1 LNSPWKLFA
10 NEAKEKRSSLM
21 LTAISFVVVL
31 SLLVFV
37 HELGHFVMAKRAGV
51 KVEEFGFGYPLP
63 NGLLTISLFRRG
75 ETTYTLNP
83 IPFGGFTRMAG
94 EEDPDVERSLASKSK
109 LVRVGVLSAGSVMNV
124 LLGIVFFSLC
134 FMVGWPK
141 AVEFDNAIIT
151 TVISGSPAEKAG
163 LKLGDIIIRADDKYI
178 NNPDELVAYTRTR
191 LDQEMLL
198 VVKREGKIIQV
209 RVTPRLDSEGV
220 SRIGVAIDAV
230 ATKIGLQTYPFGEAI
245 LQGLKR
251 TTDVIAFTFYIPVLV
266 IRGLLSIEMVRPI
279 GPVAIAQL
287 AGQAVQQSVE
297 TSWWFPIL
305 NLMALLSTG
314 LAVANLLPLP
324 GLDGGHVLFVIVEA
338 IRGKRIDPEKE
349 GAVHLIGL
357 ALLMTL
363 MIFITYQDITTPVYT
378 VDWTSMF

>member
-1 LNSPWKLFA
+1 
-10 NEAKEKRSSLM
+10 M

-37 HELGHFVMAKRAGV
+37 HEMGHFVVAKRAGV

-63 NGLLTISLFRRG
+63 NSWLTITLFRRG

-94 EEDPDVERSLASKSK
+94 EEDPDVERSLASKGK
-109 LVRVGVLSAGSVMNV
+109 LARVGVLSAGSVMNI
-124 LLGIVFFSLC
+124 LLGIVLFSLC
-134 FMVGWPK
+134 FMLGWPEP
-141 AVEFDNAIIT
+141 VEFDNA
-151 TVISGSPAEKAG
+151 VIESVVSGSPAEQAG
-163 LKLGDIIIRADDKYI
+163 LKVGDIVIRADNEYI
-178 NNPDELVAYTRTR
+178 GDPDELVAYTRTK
-191 LDQEMLL
+191 LNQEMLL
-198 VVKREGKIIQV
+198 VVKREGKILEV

-220 SRIGVAIDAV
+220 SRIGVVIIPAV
-230 ATKIGLQTYPFGEAI
+230 TKIGLKTYPFGEAI
-245 LQGLKR
+245 LRGLEW
-251 TTDVIAFTFYIPVLV
+251 TTGVIAFTFYIPVLV
-266 IRGLLSIEMVRPI
+266 IRGLLSIEMARPI
-279 GPVAIAQL
+279 GPAGIAQL

-297 TSWWFPIL
+297 TGWWFPIL

-324 GLDGGHVLFVIVEA
+324 GLDGGRIFFVIVEA

-357 ALLMTL
+357 ALLVTL
-363 MIFITYQDITTPVYT
+363 LIFITYQDITTPVYT
-378 VDWTSMF
+378 IDWASLF

>member
-1 LNSPWKLFA
+1 
-10 NEAKEKRSSLM
+10 M
-21 LTAISFVVVL
+21 LTGISFVVIL

-37 HELGHFVMAKRAGV
+37 HELGHFVAAKRAGV

-63 NGLLTISLFRRG
+63 NGLLTITLFSRG
-75 ETTYTLNP
+75 ETVYTLNP

-94 EEDPDVERSLASKSK
+94 EEDPNVERSLASKGK
-109 LVRVGVLSAGSVMNV
+109 LARIGVLSAGSVMNV

-134 FMVGWPK
+134 FMLGWPEPI
-141 AVEFDNAIIT
+141 EFENVIIT
-151 TVISGSPAEKAG
+151 GVRSGSPAEQAG
-163 LKLGDIIIRADDKYI
+163 LQVGDIVIRADNKYI
-178 NNPDELVAYTRTR
+178 DTPDELVTYTREK

-198 VVKREGKIIQV
+198 VVKQAGKIVKI

-220 SRIGVAIDAV
+220 SRIGVSIDA
-230 ATKIGLQTYPFGEAI
+230 APTKYGLKTYPFGKAI
-245 LQGLKR
+245 LRSLEQTIG
-251 TTDVIAFTFYIPVLV
+251 VIAFTFYIPVLV
-266 IRGLLSIEMVRPI
+266 IRGLISIEMARPI
-279 GPVAIAQL
+279 GPVGIAQL

-297 TSWWFPIL
+297 IGWWFPIL
-305 NLMALLSTG
+305 SLMALLSTG

-324 GLDGGHVLFVIVEA
+324 GLDGGRILFVIVEA

-357 ALLMTL
+357 ALLVTL
-363 MIFITYQDITTPVYT
+363 MILITYQDITAPVQS

>member
-1 LNSPWKLFA
+1 
-10 NEAKEKRSSLM
+10 M

-37 HELGHFVMAKRAGV
+37 HELGHFVVAKRAGV

-63 NGLLTISLFRRG
+63 NGLLTITLFQRG
-75 ETTYTLNP
+75 ETVYTLNP

-109 LVRVGVLSAGSVMNV
+109 LARVGVLSAGSVMNV

-134 FMVGWPK
+134 FMLGWPEP
-141 AVEFDNAIIT
+141 VEFENVIIT
-151 TVISGSPAEKAG
+151 GVRSDSPAEKAG
-163 LKLGDIIIRADDKYI
+163 LKLGDIVIRADDEYVDT
-178 NNPDELVAYTRTR
+178 PDELVAYTREK

-198 VVKREGKIIQV
+198 VIKREGKV
-209 RVTPRLDSEGV
+209 FEVYVTPRLDSEGIT
-220 SRIGVAIDAV
+220 RIGVAIDA
-230 ATKIGLQTYPFGEAI
+230 APTKYGLKTYPFGEAV
-245 LQGLKR
+245 LQGLKQ
-251 TTDVIAFTFYIPVLV
+251 TIGVITLTFYIPVLV
-266 IRGLLSIEMVRPI
+266 IRGLISIEMARPI

-297 TSWWFPIL
+297 IGWWFPIL
-305 NLMALLSTG
+305 NLLALLSTG

-324 GLDGGHVLFVIVEA
+324 GLDGGRIFFVIVEA

-349 GAVHLIGL
+349 GAFHLIGL
-357 ALLMTL
+357 ALLVTL
-363 MIFITYQDITTPVYT
+363 LIFITYQDITAPVYT
-378 VDWTSMF
+378 VDWTSLF